1 VKVLGIV
8 GSMRKG
14 RNTEIL
20 VRRVIS
26 EMTSIDPLVTS
37 DLIHVSDLDIH
48 PCRVVC
54 HDANCSTHLFQ
65 CSITDDVQMVLGK
78 MKDSDAIVVGAPHY
92 FRM

>member
-1 VKVLGIV
+1 MKVLGIV

-20 VRRVIS
+20 VRRVVS

-48 PCRVVC
+48 PAGSCVLMPTAPRI
-54 HDANCSTHLFQ
+54 CS
-65 CSITDDVQMVLGK
+65 SAPSQMT
-78 MKDSDAIVVGAPHY
+78 Y
-92 FRM
+92 RWY